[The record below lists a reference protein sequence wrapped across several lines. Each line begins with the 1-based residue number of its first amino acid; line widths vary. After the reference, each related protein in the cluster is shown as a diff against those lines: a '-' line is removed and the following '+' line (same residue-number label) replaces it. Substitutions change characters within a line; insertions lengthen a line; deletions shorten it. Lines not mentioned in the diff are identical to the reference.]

1 MSCEHF
7 ATSCGLRTHVA
18 EITCRW
24 SAVTAIPAA
33 CSSSVSKSSTEIDPG
48 PSEDEELELEVEV
61 SEDMV
66 SEEKDESNELD
77 DEDDF
82 DVS

>member
-7 ATSCGLRTHVA
+7 ATSCGLRTHVT

-24 SAVTAIPAA
+24 SAVTAMPAA

-48 PSEDEELELEVEV
+48 PSKNEKLELKVEV
-61 SEDMV
+61 SEDKV
-66 SEEKDESNELD
+66 SEEKDESDELD

-82 DVS
+82 DML